1 MQRVQSVLHK
11 YPWMSPLIV
20 LVLALIVFSLVSG
33 GKFATPGNFGL
44 ITQQV
49 SVVGTLAVGQTL
61 IILTAGID
69 LSVGAVMVLS
79 SMVMAKTSFENGFP
93 GWLSLLAGFI
103 VGLLAGAING
113 FLVTKVKLPP
123 FIVTLGT
130 LSIFTAVTLLY
141 ATGRT
146 IRATEMAPL
155 LTWLGTPIKLGAFVI
170 TIAVLLM
177 LLLYIV
183 VGYALRYTAWGRH
196 VYATGDDPG
205 AARLAGIEVNR
216 VLFSVYLVGG
226 LIFAIAGWVL
236 IGRIQSAA
244 PSLDIPQYALSAI
257 TAVVIGGTSLFGGRG
272 QVIGTLIGALIVAV
286 FQNGLIIAGLDTYY
300 VTLAVGILVILAVA
314 SDQWIRKARA

>member
-1 MQRVQSVLHK
+1 
-11 YPWMSPLIV
+11 MSPLIV
-20 LVLALIVFSLVSG
+20 LVLAIIVFSLVSG
-33 GKFATPGNFGL
+33 GKFATAGNFGL

-103 VGLLAGAING
+103 VGLIAGAING

-130 LSIFTAVTLLY
+130 LSIFTAITLLY

-146 IRATEMAPL
+146 IRATEMSPL
-155 LTWLGTPIKLGAFVI
+155 LTWLGTPIKIGSFVI
-170 TIAVLLM
+170 TIAVILM
-177 LLLYIV
+177 LLLYVV

-286 FQNGLIIAGLDTYY
+286 FQNGLIIAGLDVYY

-314 SDQWIRKARA
+314 SDQWIRKARS